1 MRSPRWGIPIS
12 KRRCLVV
19 KISTKTNNELVDIS
33 EKGFPYEVCGFLLG
47 ELKYGGK
54 ESDGMDNQFH
64 IKEILVCENINKETP
79 EIRFE
84 MKEGEYQ
91 QAEYTAKERGLRII
105 GIYHSHPN
113 HQSYASP
120 TDNLYAQPDTIYLIY
135 SIMSSKF
142 NELKGYILNTKDWE
156 LQETKIQIT

>member
-1 MRSPRWGIPIS
+1 M
-12 KRRCLVV
+12 V
-19 KISTKTNNELVDIS
+19 KISLETNNQLVDIS

-47 ELKYGGK
+47 EIRYGEK
-54 ESDGMDNQFH
+54 ESDGMDNEFD

-84 MKEGEYQ
+84 MKEGEYEH
-91 QAEYTAKERGLRII
+91 AEVVAKDKGLRII
-105 GIYHSHPN
+105 GIYHSHPD
-113 HQSYASP
+113 HKSYASP

-135 SIMSSKF
+135 SIMNAKF

-156 LQETKIQIT
+156 LQEIKIETT